1 MNDELRGRNL
11 EITQSNNDLTN
22 LFGSIEIAAV
32 LIDSDLT
39 VRRFTP
45 EAQKFLGLASV
56 DLGRPLSIEIPD
68 FAALVRE
75 VASTMKPITKQ
86 LLGRDKSRQMV
97 RILPCR
103 SWRTK

>member
-1 MNDELRGRNL
+1 MTNCAANL

-45 EAQKFLGLASV
+45 EGQKFLGLASV